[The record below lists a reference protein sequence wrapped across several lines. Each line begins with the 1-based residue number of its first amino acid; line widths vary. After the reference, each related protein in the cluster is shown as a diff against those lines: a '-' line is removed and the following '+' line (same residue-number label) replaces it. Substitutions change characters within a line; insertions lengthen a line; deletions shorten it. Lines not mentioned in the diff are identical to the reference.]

1 MLRVFVRSGYG
12 YLPLSC
18 AAHARTLVVAEG
30 DYRRRLPDHLRRNP
44 RAIRIAYPESGA
56 FIASQ
61 HELVGDMLHVA
72 AIEKSEGL
80 NTDQCQY
87 QSWGSQDDKLLRKP
101 PVDAIP
107 ARASQNCGAVLFGRS
122 LKSENSNAGTTDEC
136 TPPS

>member
-61 HELVGDMLHVA
+61 HELVSDMLHVA

-80 NTDQCQY
+80 NTDQTSPGDRKTISCFENHPLT
-87 QSWGSQDDKLLRKP
+87 QSLLGLAKLRGSAFWALAQIGKQQCAD
-101 PVDAIP
+101 
-107 ARASQNCGAVLFGRS
+107 GG
-122 LKSENSNAGTTDEC
+122 
-136 TPPS
+136 